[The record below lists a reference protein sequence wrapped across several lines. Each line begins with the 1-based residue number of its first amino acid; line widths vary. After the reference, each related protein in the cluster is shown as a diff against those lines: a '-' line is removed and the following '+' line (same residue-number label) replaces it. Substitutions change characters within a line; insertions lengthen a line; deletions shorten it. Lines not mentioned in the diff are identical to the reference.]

1 MDCYEAARMLKVAP
15 STIRSWSR
23 KGWVERAGTSESG
36 RALYRAVDL
45 LGHARHRLTCIPT

>member
-15 STIRSWSR
+15 STIRSWAR

-45 LGHARHRLTCIPT
+45 LGHAQHRLTCAPT